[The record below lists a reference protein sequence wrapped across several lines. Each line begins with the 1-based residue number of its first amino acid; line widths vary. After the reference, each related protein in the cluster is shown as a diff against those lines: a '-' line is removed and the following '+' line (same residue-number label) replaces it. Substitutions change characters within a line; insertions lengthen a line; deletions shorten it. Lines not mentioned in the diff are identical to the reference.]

1 MTIPCPR
8 AECDE
13 PTSDGLLC
21 STDASRLRRTLR
33 SLPGLIVNLDEAIT
47 KQARI
52 VDKNRVRRSRR
63 SGSPVPYDERLDG
76 IRQRAVETVVPWVR
90 DLAESHGEQTPI
102 ADLRTTEAW
111 QVVCDWLR
119 DRMFRIRGA
128 QDVGHLYD
136 KLTYTEREITRAVD
150 LPPDRVYLCACAI
163 CGKGVFAPEHKAE
176 IECQHCRRVVE
187 EAGGEGYVP
196 VYSRAEE
203 DARRLDALRG
213 SLVCFDDVRL
223 AVETLQ
229 KISLNPKTMRS
240 WIDRGMLP
248 ERGRDATGS
257 ALYSVGDALSLASR
271 VGVEQGRSKGR
282 FAAKTR

>member
-1 MTIPCPR
+1 MIPCPR
-8 AECDE
+8 DECDE
-13 PTSDGLLC
+13 PTGDGLLC
-21 STDASRLRRTLR
+21 MTDTGRLKRTLKA
-33 SLPGLIVNLDEAIT
+33 LPGLIVNLDEAMT

-52 VDKNRVRRSRR
+52 VDKNRVRKSRR
-63 SGSPVPYDERLDG
+63 PGSPVPYDERLDG

-90 DLAESHGEQTPI
+90 DLAESHGEQTPV
-102 ADLRTTEAW
+102 ADLRTTGAW

-119 DRMFRIRGA
+119 ERMYRIRGT

-136 KLTYTEREITRAVD
+136 ELIYIEREITRAVD

-176 IECQHCRRVVE
+176 VECQHCRRIVDE
-187 EAGGEGYVP
+187 SGGEGYVP

-203 DARRLDALRG
+203 DARRLDALRS

-229 KISLNPKTMRS
+229 KVDLNPKTMRS

-248 ERGRDATGS
+248 ERGRDAVGT

-271 VGVEQGRSKGR
+271 VGVEQGRNGKGR